1 MLQAR
6 TVGRLSCVHAPTTQG
21 MLSSLIK
28 EQMIT
33 FAQGGGEMRQGGK
46 GEGSC
51 GVIELM
57 KNGVLKAQR
66 FVHSRNWGLR
76 HPSVQLAPS
85 LGDMQLDL
93 FFVWRHVEATVS
105 SFDAWIVCVGV
116 NLKLGRIWL
125 TVGDSP
131 GAEHR
136 FNSCLQKSHPNTR
149 VKHLRLIQTHKKRND
164 QTL

>member
-66 FVHSRNWGLR
+66 FVHSRN
-76 HPSVQLAPS
+76 
-85 LGDMQLDL
+85 
-93 FFVWRHVEATVS
+93 
-105 SFDAWIVCVGV
+105 
-116 NLKLGRIWL
+116 
-125 TVGDSP
+125 
-131 GAEHR
+131 
-136 FNSCLQKSHPNTR
+136 
-149 VKHLRLIQTHKKRND
+149 
-164 QTL
+164 

>member
-6 TVGRLSCVHAPTTQG
+6 TVGVALLRARSDTEG

-28 EQMIT
+28 EQMIS

-66 FVHSRNWGLR
+66 FVRSCNWGLC
-76 HPSVQLAPS
+76 HPSGQLAPS
-85 LGDMQLDL
+85 LGDEQLGSF

-105 SFDAWIVCVGV
+105 LLGAWIVRVGV
-116 NLKLGRIWL
+116 NFRK
-125 TVGDSP
+125 D
-131 GAEHR
+131 
-136 FNSCLQKSHPNTR
+136 
-149 VKHLRLIQTHKKRND
+149 
-164 QTL
+164 